1 MADLSGLFLIRSIN
15 IEGENLLIIRVFRV
29 KVKVGRLDESRSQV
43 KTHSIPWMG
52 SQAGCVAF
60 WPGELTTD
68 QSREFTMVSLWDGL
82 DSLRQA
88 VGHDWKQA
96 VLFGDEADL
105 VEQVAVDHYE
115 TFGI

>member
-1 MADLSGLFLIRSIN
+1 MRWALAVGISKDQEPPSGDVPLAI
-15 IEGENLLIIRVFRV
+15 
-29 KVKVGRLDESRSQV
+29 
-43 KTHSIPWMG
+43 TG
-52 SQAGCVAF
+52 SNGQEVASAF
-60 WPGELTTD
+60 WPGEPITD

-96 VLFGDEADL
+96 VLSGDEADL